1 MSSES
6 VAQAF
11 KGHQEEIK
19 RRSEAATVTSDRKG
33 FEKSTKSMQDFPL
46 RIESQNFVLF
56 SVSHVEMCPFSE
68 NAKDPAVRFY
78 GCFPTQEEAMDHVPI
93 LQQSDPSCN
102 LQITRVDEWTVM
114 AKSAGR
120 TSDQEWKEEHI
131 KTILGMEEEERK
143 EKKEEFDTNVKKKQ
157 GGVCDVKKE
166 KEKEKKEPLEGGG
179 KKEGEGEER
188 KPLKKATKLSRMAEV
203 RDQNVVVV
211 CFLPDR
217 VQAIPEP
224 LFRVLAVFSTQEE
237 ADHYVRNTAGNEPS
251 LEPFTMDCCC
261 LYEWLRPQSVDVSS
275 ITEVFRQ
282 GELNSII
289 QNHKKQPKEVEA
301 FKKWRET
308 AEPPPSSDEAA
319 VEEVAE
325 EVVEEVE
332 EAEKVVEKAE
342 KVEAEKVVEE
352 EVEEVEAEKVEK
364 DECGTQEGSSQE
376 RA

>member
-6 VAQAF
+6 IAQAF

-19 RRSEAATVTSDRKG
+19 RRSEAATITSDRKG

-46 RIESQNFVLF
+46 RIETQNFVLF
-56 SVSHVEMCPFSE
+56 SVSHVEMCPFAE
-68 NAKDPAVRFY
+68 NAMDPAVRFY
-78 GCFPTQEEAMDHVPI
+78 GCFPTQEEVMDHVPI

-114 AKSAGR
+114 TKSAGR
-120 TSDQEWKEEHI
+120 TSDQEWKEQHV
-131 KTILGMEEEERK
+131 KTILGMEEEQRK
-143 EKKEEFDTNVKKKQ
+143 EKKKEFDTNVKKKQ
-157 GGVCDVKKE
+157 GGVCDLKSKE
-166 KEKEKKEPLEGGG
+166 EKKCIEEG
-179 KKEGEGEER
+179 KKEETN
-188 KPLKKATKLSRMAEV
+188 PLKKATKLSRTAEL

-211 CFLPDR
+211 CFLPDK
-217 VQAIPEP
+217 VQTIPEP

-261 LYEWLRPQSVDVSS
+261 LYEWLRPQSVDVGS

-282 GELNSII
+282 EELNSII
-289 QNHKKQPKEVEA
+289 QSHKKQPKEVEA

-308 AEPPPSSDEAA
+308 AEPPPSSATGD
-319 VEEVAE
+319 
-325 EVVEEVE
+325 EVE
-332 EAEKVVEKAE
+332 EMEGM
-342 KVEAEKVVEE
+342 
-352 EVEEVEAEKVEK
+352 EVEETEETGEG
-364 DECGTQEGSSQE
+364 GTQEGSSQE